1 MQANPLISDDFVDAI
16 KLLSCFE
23 LDNLQQ
29 GIKLHQECDPTL
41 RQAADRLHLKGILT
55 AADGG
60 YLTPF
65 GMTLREQLQ
74 PLINAL
80 AEPSR

>member
-1 MQANPLISDDFVDAI
+1 MQANPLISADFVDAI

-23 LDNLQQ
+23 PDNLQQ
-29 GIKLHQECDPTL
+29 GIKLHHECDPAL
-41 RQAADRLHLKGILT
+41 RQAADRLHQKGILT

-80 AEPSR
+80 GEPAH

>member
-1 MQANPLISDDFVDAI
+1 MQANPLISADFIDAI

-29 GIKLHQECDPTL
+29 GIKLHQDCEPTL
-41 RQAADRLHLKGILT
+41 RQTADRLYQKGILT

-80 AEPSR
+80 GEPGH